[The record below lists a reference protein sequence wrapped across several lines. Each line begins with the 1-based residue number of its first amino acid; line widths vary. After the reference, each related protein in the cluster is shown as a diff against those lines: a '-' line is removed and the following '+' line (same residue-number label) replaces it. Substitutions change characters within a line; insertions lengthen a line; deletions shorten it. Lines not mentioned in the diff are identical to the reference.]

1 MGTKFNSFRVW
12 AFNIKVKKIM
22 YELIKNKQ
30 NCKEHSKEDI
40 ESIVNSFTNGSVPD
54 YQISAWL
61 MAVYL
66 NGMTNL
72 EAAYYTQCLTNS
84 GKKIK
89 FTKLNGPIVDKHSTG
104 GVGDKVSLILGPIL
118 AACNCYVPM
127 IVGRGLGHTGGTLDK
142 LESIKDYNGF
152 LSVDKF
158 KNIVKEIGV
167 SIIGQTNEI
176 CPADKKIYALRDLTA
191 TIESNPLICG
201 SILSKKI
208 AEGINHLVMDIK
220 IGNGAF
226 MKNINE
232 AKILGEYLK
241 DIGLKS
247 NLKVKYSITDMNQPL
262 GNYSGLLCEVI
273 ESLNTLKGEGPEDL
287 KKVTYH
293 LAEKCLSLV
302 GIKNPTKKIKEVI
315 NNGSAYE
322 KFEKMIFAHGG
333 KMKSIYLNPKSRK
346 IIKSNVEGYLSIK
359 DTKRIGMAIIEVGGG
374 RKKIEDTVDPQ
385 AGIRFFKKHGELI
398 KKNEPIFEVFGSDQN
413 KLLIASKFINESI
426 QIKNQLPS
434 HYKLIY

>member
-1 MGTKFNSFRVW
+1 
-12 AFNIKVKKIM
+12 M
-22 YELIKNKQ
+22 YELIKHKRESR
-30 NCKEHSKEDI
+30 EHSKEDI
-40 ESIVNSFTNGSVPD
+40 QLIVNSFVDGSVPN
-54 YQISAWL
+54 YQIAAWL

-72 EAAYYTQCLTNS
+72 ETAFYTQSLTNS

-89 FTKLNGPIVDKHSTG
+89 FNNLNGPIVDKHSTG

-142 LESIKDYNGF
+142 LESISNYNGF

-158 KNIVKEIGV
+158 KNIVKDIGV

-208 AEGINHLVMDIK
+208 AEGINYLVMDIK
-220 IGNGAF
+220 VGNGAF
-226 MKNINE
+226 MKNVDQ
-232 AKILGEYLK
+232 AKTLGEYLK
-241 DIGLKS
+241 NVGEQS
-247 NLKVKYSITDMNQPL
+247 NLKIHYSVTDMNQPL
-262 GNYSGLLCEVI
+262 GNYSGLMCEVV
-273 ESLNTLKGEGPEDL
+273 ESINTLKGDGPQDL
-287 KKVTYH
+287 KEVTFH
-293 LAEKCLSLV
+293 LAEKCLSLS
-302 GIKNPTKKIKEVI
+302 GIENARQKIIDVI

-333 KMKSIYLNPKSRK
+333 KIKSISLNPSSNKV
-346 IIKSNVEGYLSIK
+346 IKSSEEGYLNII
-359 DTKRIGMAIIEVGGG
+359 DTKRIGMAIIELGAG
-374 RKKIEDTVDPQ
+374 RKKIEDTVDSQ
-385 AGIRFFKKHGELI
+385 AGIKFFKKHGDMV
-398 KKNEPIFEVFGSDQN
+398 KKNEPIFEVFSSN
-413 KLLIASKFINESI
+413 KDKIKVAHKMINQSI
-426 QIKNQLPS
+426 QIINQLPNKF
-434 HYKLIY
+434 KLIY

>member
-1 MGTKFNSFRVW
+1 
-12 AFNIKVKKIM
+12 M
-22 YELIKNKQ
+22 YELIKHKRESR
-30 NCKEHSKEDI
+30 EHSKEDI
-40 ESIVNSFTNGSVPD
+40 QLIVNSFVDGSVPN
-54 YQISAWL
+54 YQIAAWL

-72 EAAYYTQCLTNS
+72 ETAFYTQSLTNS

-89 FTKLNGPIVDKHSTG
+89 FNNLNGPIVDKHSTG

-142 LESIKDYNGF
+142 LESISNYNGF

-158 KNIVKEIGV
+158 KNIVKDIGV

-208 AEGINHLVMDIK
+208 AEGINYLVMDIK
-220 IGNGAF
+220 VGNGAF
-226 MKNINE
+226 MKNVDQ
-232 AKILGEYLK
+232 AKTLGEYLK
-241 DIGLKS
+241 NVGEQS
-247 NLKVKYSITDMNQPL
+247 NLKINYSVTDMNQPL
-262 GNYSGLLCEVI
+262 GNYSGLLCEVV
-273 ESLNTLKGEGPEDL
+273 ESINTLKGNGPQDL
-287 KKVTYH
+287 KEVTFH
-293 LAEKCLSLV
+293 LAEKCLLLS
-302 GIKNPTKKIKEVI
+302 GIENARQKIIDVI

-333 KMKSIYLNPKSRK
+333 KIKSISLNPSSNK
-346 IIKSNVEGYLSIK
+346 IIKSSEEGYLNII
-359 DTKRIGMAIIEVGGG
+359 DTKRIGMAIIELGAG
-374 RKKIEDTVDPQ
+374 RKKIEDTVDSQ
-385 AGIRFFKKHGELI
+385 AGIRFFKKHGDMV
-398 KKNEPIFEVFGSDQN
+398 KKNEPIFEVFSSDKN
-413 KLLIASKFINESI
+413 KIKVAHKMINQSI
-426 QIKNQLPS
+426 QIINQLPNQ
-434 HYKLIY
+434 YKLIY

>member
-1 MGTKFNSFRVW
+1 
-12 AFNIKVKKIM
+12 M
-22 YELIKNKQ
+22 YELIKHKRESR
-30 NCKEHSKEDI
+30 EHSKEDI
-40 ESIVNSFTNGSVPD
+40 QLIVNSFIDGSVPN
-54 YQISAWL
+54 YQIAAWL

-72 EAAYYTQCLTNS
+72 ETAFYTQSLTNS

-89 FTKLNGPIVDKHSTG
+89 FNNLNGPIVDKHSTG

-142 LESIKDYNGF
+142 LESISNYNGF

-158 KNIVKEIGV
+158 KNIVKDIGV

-208 AEGINHLVMDIK
+208 AEGINYLVMDIK
-220 IGNGAF
+220 VGNGAF
-226 MKNINE
+226 MKNVDQ
-232 AKILGEYLK
+232 AKTLGEYLK
-241 DIGLKS
+241 NVGEQS
-247 NLKVKYSITDMNQPL
+247 NLKINYSVTDMNQPL
-262 GNYSGLLCEVI
+262 GNYSGLMCEVV
-273 ESLNTLKGEGPEDL
+273 ESINTLKGNGPQDL
-287 KKVTYH
+287 KEVTFH
-293 LAEKCLSLV
+293 LAEKCLLLSGV
-302 GIKNPTKKIKEVI
+302 ENAKQKIINVI

-333 KMKSIYLNPKSRK
+333 KIKSISLNPSSNK
-346 IIKSNVEGYLSIK
+346 IIKSSEEGYLNII
-359 DTKRIGMAIIEVGGG
+359 DTKRIGMAIIELGAG
-374 RKKIEDTVDPQ
+374 RKKIEDTVDSQ
-385 AGIRFFKKHGELI
+385 AGIRFFKKHGDMV
-398 KKNEPIFEVFGSDQN
+398 KKNEPIFEVFSSDKN
-413 KLLIASKFINESI
+413 KIKVAHKMINQSI
-426 QIKNQLPS
+426 QIINQLPNQ
-434 HYKLIY
+434 YKLIY

>member
-1 MGTKFNSFRVW
+1 
-12 AFNIKVKKIM
+12 M
-22 YELIKNKQ
+22 YELIKHKRESR
-30 NCKEHSKEDI
+30 EHSKEDI
-40 ESIVNSFTNGSVPD
+40 QLIVNSFVDGSVPN
-54 YQISAWL
+54 YQIAAWL

-72 EAAYYTQCLTNS
+72 ETAFYTQSLTDS

-89 FTKLNGPIVDKHSTG
+89 FNNLNGPIVDKHSTG

-142 LESIKDYNGF
+142 LESISNYNGF

-158 KNIVKEIGV
+158 KNIVKDIGV

-208 AEGINHLVMDIK
+208 AEGINYLVMDIK
-220 IGNGAF
+220 VGNGAF
-226 MKNINE
+226 MKNVDQ
-232 AKILGEYLK
+232 AKTLGEYLK
-241 DIGLKS
+241 NVGEQS
-247 NLKVKYSITDMNQPL
+247 NLKINYSVTDMNQPL
-262 GNYSGLLCEVI
+262 GNYSGLICEVI
-273 ESLNTLKGEGPEDL
+273 ESINTLKGDGPQDL
-287 KKVTYH
+287 KEVTFH
-293 LAEKCLSLV
+293 LAEKCLLLSGV
-302 GIKNPTKKIKEVI
+302 ENARQKIIDVI

-333 KMKSIYLNPKSRK
+333 KIKSISLNPSSNK
-346 IIKSNVEGYLSIK
+346 IIKSSEEGYLNII
-359 DTKRIGMAIIEVGGG
+359 DTKRIGMAIIELGAG
-374 RKKIEDTVDPQ
+374 RKKIEDTVDSQ
-385 AGIRFFKKHGELI
+385 AGIRFFKKHGDMV
-398 KKNEPIFEVFGSDQN
+398 KKNEPIFEVFSSD
-413 KLLIASKFINESI
+413 KDKIKVAHKMINQSI
-426 QIKNQLPS
+426 QIINQLPNQ
-434 HYKLIY
+434 YKLIY

>member
-1 MGTKFNSFRVW
+1 
-12 AFNIKVKKIM
+12 M
-22 YELIKNKQ
+22 YELIKHKRESR
-30 NCKEHSKEDI
+30 EHSKEDI
-40 ESIVNSFTNGSVPD
+40 QLIVNSFVDGSVPN
-54 YQISAWL
+54 YQIAAWL

-72 EAAYYTQCLTNS
+72 ETAFYTQSLTNS

-89 FTKLNGPIVDKHSTG
+89 FNNLNGPIVDKHSTG

-142 LESIKDYNGF
+142 LESITNYNGF

-158 KNIVKEIGV
+158 KNIVKDIGV

-208 AEGINHLVMDIK
+208 AEGINYLVMDIK
-220 IGNGAF
+220 VGNGAF
-226 MKNINE
+226 MKNVDQ
-232 AKILGEYLK
+232 AKTLGEYLK
-241 DIGLKS
+241 NVGEQS
-247 NLKVKYSITDMNQPL
+247 NLKINYSVTDMNQPL
-262 GNYSGLLCEVI
+262 GNYSGLMCEVV
-273 ESLNTLKGEGPEDL
+273 ESINTLKGDGPQDL
-287 KKVTYH
+287 KEVTFH
-293 LAEKCLSLV
+293 LAEKCLLLSGV
-302 GIKNPTKKIKEVI
+302 ENARQKIIDVI

-333 KMKSIYLNPKSRK
+333 KIKSISLNPSSNK
-346 IIKSNVEGYLSIK
+346 IIKSSEEGYLNII
-359 DTKRIGMAIIEVGGG
+359 DTKRIGMAIIELGAG
-374 RKKIEDTVDPQ
+374 RKKIEDTVDSQ
-385 AGIRFFKKHGELI
+385 AGIRFFKKHGDMV
-398 KKNEPIFEVFGSDQN
+398 KKNEPIFEVFSSDKN
-413 KLLIASKFINESI
+413 KIKVAHKMINQSI
-426 QIKNQLPS
+426 QIINQLPNQ
-434 HYKLIY
+434 YKLIY

>member
-1 MGTKFNSFRVW
+1 
-12 AFNIKVKKIM
+12 M
-22 YELIKNKQ
+22 YELIKHKRESR
-30 NCKEHSKEDI
+30 EHSKEDI
-40 ESIVNSFTNGSVPD
+40 QLIVNSFIDGSVPN
-54 YQISAWL
+54 YQIAAWL

-72 EAAYYTQCLTNS
+72 ETAFYTQSLTNS

-89 FTKLNGPIVDKHSTG
+89 FNNLNGPIVDKHSTG

-142 LESIKDYNGF
+142 LESISNYNGF

-158 KNIVKEIGV
+158 KNIVKDIGV

-208 AEGINHLVMDIK
+208 AEGINYLVMDIK
-220 IGNGAF
+220 VGNGAF
-226 MKNINE
+226 MKNVDQ
-232 AKILGEYLK
+232 AKTLGEYLK
-241 DIGLKS
+241 NVGEQS
-247 NLKVKYSITDMNQPL
+247 NLKINYSVTDMNQPL
-262 GNYSGLLCEVI
+262 GNYSGLMCEVV
-273 ESLNTLKGEGPEDL
+273 ESINTLKGNGPQDL
-287 KKVTYH
+287 KEVTFH
-293 LAEKCLSLV
+293 LAEKCLLLSGV
-302 GIKNPTKKIKEVI
+302 ENARQKIIDVI

-333 KMKSIYLNPKSRK
+333 KIKSISLNPSSNK
-346 IIKSNVEGYLSIK
+346 IIKSSEEGYLNII
-359 DTKRIGMAIIEVGGG
+359 DTKRIGMAIIELGAG
-374 RKKIEDTVDPQ
+374 RKKIEDTVDSQ
-385 AGIRFFKKHGELI
+385 AGIRFFKKHGDMV
-398 KKNEPIFEVFGSDQN
+398 KKNEPIFEVFSSDKN
-413 KLLIASKFINESI
+413 KIKVAHKMINQSI
-426 QIKNQLPS
+426 QIINQLPNQ
-434 HYKLIY
+434 YKLIY

>member
-1 MGTKFNSFRVW
+1 
-12 AFNIKVKKIM
+12 M
-22 YELIKNKQ
+22 YELIKHKRESR
-30 NCKEHSKEDI
+30 EHSKEDI
-40 ESIVNSFTNGSVPD
+40 QLIVNSFVDGSVPN
-54 YQISAWL
+54 YQIAAWL

-72 EAAYYTQCLTNS
+72 ETAFYTQSLTNS

-89 FTKLNGPIVDKHSTG
+89 FNNLNGPIVDKHSTG

-142 LESIKDYNGF
+142 LESISNYNGF

-158 KNIVKEIGV
+158 KNIVKDIGV

-208 AEGINHLVMDIK
+208 AEGINYLVMDIK
-220 IGNGAF
+220 VGNGAF
-226 MKNINE
+226 MKNVDQ
-232 AKILGEYLK
+232 AKTLGEYLK
-241 DIGLKS
+241 NVGEQS
-247 NLKVKYSITDMNQPL
+247 NLKINYSVTDMNQPL
-262 GNYSGLLCEVI
+262 GNYSGLMCEVV
-273 ESLNTLKGEGPEDL
+273 ESINTLKGNGPQDL
-287 KKVTYH
+287 KEVTFH
-293 LAEKCLSLV
+293 LAEKCLLLSGV
-302 GIKNPTKKIKEVI
+302 ENARQKIIDVI

-333 KMKSIYLNPKSRK
+333 KIKSISLNPSSNK
-346 IIKSNVEGYLSIK
+346 IIKSSEEGYLNII
-359 DTKRIGMAIIEVGGG
+359 DTKRIGMAIIELGAG
-374 RKKIEDTVDPQ
+374 RKKIEDTVDSQ
-385 AGIRFFKKHGELI
+385 AGIRFFKKHGDMVKKMNQFLKFSVQI
-398 KKNEPIFEVFGSDQN
+398 KIKL
-413 KLLIASKFINESI
+413 KLLTR
-426 QIKNQLPS
+426 
-434 HYKLIY
+434 

>member
-1 MGTKFNSFRVW
+1 
-12 AFNIKVKKIM
+12 M
-22 YELIKNKQ
+22 YELIKHKRESR
-30 NCKEHSKEDI
+30 EHSKEDI
-40 ESIVNSFTNGSVPD
+40 QLIVNSFVDGSVPN
-54 YQISAWL
+54 YQIAAWL

-72 EAAYYTQCLTNS
+72 ETAFYTQSLTNS

-89 FTKLNGPIVDKHSTG
+89 FNNLNGPIVDKHSTG

-142 LESIKDYNGF
+142 LESISNYNGF

-158 KNIVKEIGV
+158 KNIVKDIGI

-208 AEGINHLVMDIK
+208 AEGINYLVMDIK
-220 IGNGAF
+220 VGNGAF
-226 MKNINE
+226 MKNVDQ
-232 AKILGEYLK
+232 AKTLGEYLK
-241 DIGLKS
+241 NVGEQS
-247 NLKVKYSITDMNQPL
+247 NLKINYSVTDMNQPL
-262 GNYSGLLCEVI
+262 GNYSGLMCEVV
-273 ESLNTLKGEGPEDL
+273 ESINTLKGNGPQDL
-287 KKVTYH
+287 KEVTFH
-293 LAEKCLSLV
+293 LAEKCLLLSGV
-302 GIKNPTKKIKEVI
+302 ENARQKIIDVI

-333 KMKSIYLNPKSRK
+333 KIKSISLNPSSNK
-346 IIKSNVEGYLSIK
+346 IIKSSEEGYLNII
-359 DTKRIGMAIIEVGGG
+359 DTKRIGMAIIELGAG
-374 RKKIEDTVDPQ
+374 RKKIEDTVDSQ
-385 AGIRFFKKHGELI
+385 AGIRFFKKHGDMV
-398 KKNEPIFEVFGSDQN
+398 KKNEPIFEVFSSDKN
-413 KLLIASKFINESI
+413 KIKVAHKMINQSI
-426 QIKNQLPS
+426 QIINQLPNQ
-434 HYKLIY
+434 YKLIY

>member
-1 MGTKFNSFRVW
+1 
-12 AFNIKVKKIM
+12 M
-22 YELIKNKQ
+22 YELIKHKRESR
-30 NCKEHSKEDI
+30 EHSKEDI
-40 ESIVNSFTNGSVPD
+40 QLIVNSFVDGSVPN
-54 YQISAWL
+54 YQIAAWL

-72 EAAYYTQCLTNS
+72 ETAFYTQSLTNS

-89 FTKLNGPIVDKHSTG
+89 FNNLNGPIVDKHSTG

-142 LESIKDYNGF
+142 LESISNYNGF

-158 KNIVKEIGV
+158 KNIVKDIGV

-208 AEGINHLVMDIK
+208 AEGINYLVMDIK
-220 IGNGAF
+220 VGNGAF
-226 MKNINE
+226 MKNIDQ
-232 AKILGEYLK
+232 AKTLGEYLK
-241 DIGLKS
+241 NVGEQS
-247 NLKVKYSITDMNQPL
+247 NLKINYSVTDMNQPL
-262 GNYSGLLCEVI
+262 GNYSGLMCEVV
-273 ESLNTLKGEGPEDL
+273 ESINTLKGNGPQDL
-287 KKVTYH
+287 KEVTFH
-293 LAEKCLSLV
+293 LAEKCLLLSGV
-302 GIKNPTKKIKEVI
+302 ENARQKIIDVI

-333 KMKSIYLNPKSRK
+333 KIKSISLNPSSNK
-346 IIKSNVEGYLSIK
+346 IIKSSEEGYLNII
-359 DTKRIGMAIIEVGGG
+359 DTKRIGMAIIELGAG
-374 RKKIEDTVDPQ
+374 RKKIEDTVDSQ
-385 AGIRFFKKHGELI
+385 AGIRFFKKHGDMV
-398 KKNEPIFEVFGSDQN
+398 KKNEPIFEVFSSDKN
-413 KLLIASKFINESI
+413 KIIVAHKMINESI
-426 QIKNQLPS
+426 QIINQLPNQ
-434 HYKLIY
+434 YKLIY

>member
-1 MGTKFNSFRVW
+1 
-12 AFNIKVKKIM
+12 M
-22 YELIKNKQ
+22 YELIKHKRESR
-30 NCKEHSKEDI
+30 EHSKEDI
-40 ESIVNSFTNGSVPD
+40 QLIVNSFVDGSVPN
-54 YQISAWL
+54 YQIAAWL

-72 EAAYYTQCLTNS
+72 ETAFYTQSLTNS

-89 FTKLNGPIVDKHSTG
+89 FNNLNGPIVDKHSTG

-142 LESIKDYNGF
+142 LESITNYNGF

-158 KNIVKEIGV
+158 KNIVKDIGV

-208 AEGINHLVMDIK
+208 AEGINYLVMDIK
-220 IGNGAF
+220 VGNGAF
-226 MKNINE
+226 MKNVDQ
-232 AKILGEYLK
+232 AKTLGEYLK
-241 DIGLKS
+241 NVGEQS
-247 NLKVKYSITDMNQPL
+247 NLKINYSVTDMNQPL
-262 GNYSGLLCEVI
+262 GNYSGLMCEVV
-273 ESLNTLKGEGPEDL
+273 ESINTLKGDGPQDL
-287 KKVTYH
+287 KEVTFH
-293 LAEKCLSLV
+293 LAEKCLLLSGV
-302 GIKNPTKKIKEVI
+302 ENARQKIIDVI

-333 KMKSIYLNPKSRK
+333 KIKSISLNPSSNK
-346 IIKSNVEGYLSIK
+346 IIKSSEEGYLNII
-359 DTKRIGMAIIEVGGG
+359 DTKRIGMAIIELGAG
-374 RKKIEDTVDPQ
+374 RKKIEDTVDSQ
-385 AGIRFFKKHGELI
+385 AGIRFFKKHGDMVE
-398 KKNEPIFEVFGSDQN
+398 KNEPIFEVFSSDKN
-413 KLLIASKFINESI
+413 KIKVAHKMINQSI
-426 QIKNQLPS
+426 QIINQLPNQ
-434 HYKLIY
+434 YKLIY

>member
-1 MGTKFNSFRVW
+1 
-12 AFNIKVKKIM
+12 M
-22 YELIKNKQ
+22 YELIKHKRESR
-30 NCKEHSKEDI
+30 EHSKEDI
-40 ESIVNSFTNGSVPD
+40 QLIVNSFVDGSVPN
-54 YQISAWL
+54 YQIAAWL

-72 EAAYYTQCLTNS
+72 ETAFYTQSLTNS

-89 FTKLNGPIVDKHSTG
+89 FNNLNGPIVDKHSTG

-142 LESIKDYNGF
+142 LESISNYNGF

-158 KNIVKEIGV
+158 KNIVKDIGV

-208 AEGINHLVMDIK
+208 AEGINYLVMDIK
-220 IGNGAF
+220 VGNGAF
-226 MKNINE
+226 MKNVDQ
-232 AKILGEYLK
+232 AKTLGEYLK
-241 DIGLKS
+241 NVGEQS
-247 NLKVKYSITDMNQPL
+247 NLKINYSVTDMNQPL
-262 GNYSGLLCEVI
+262 GNYSGLMCEVV
-273 ESLNTLKGEGPEDL
+273 ESINTLKGDGPQDL
-287 KKVTYH
+287 KEVTFH
-293 LAEKCLSLV
+293 LAEKCLLLSGV
-302 GIKNPTKKIKEVI
+302 ENARQKIIDVI

-333 KMKSIYLNPKSRK
+333 KIKSISLNPSSNK
-346 IIKSNVEGYLSIK
+346 IIKSSEEGYLNII
-359 DTKRIGMAIIEVGGG
+359 DTKRIGMAIIELGAG
-374 RKKIEDTVDPQ
+374 RKKIEDTVDSQ
-385 AGIRFFKKHGELI
+385 AGIRFFKKHGDMV
-398 KKNEPIFEVFGSDQN
+398 KKNEPIFEVFSSDKN
-413 KLLIASKFINESI
+413 KIKVAHKMINQSI
-426 QIKNQLPS
+426 QIINQLPNQ
-434 HYKLIY
+434 YKLIY

>member
-1 MGTKFNSFRVW
+1 
-12 AFNIKVKKIM
+12 M
-22 YELIKNKQ
+22 YELIKHKRESR
-30 NCKEHSKEDI
+30 EHSKEDI
-40 ESIVNSFTNGSVPD
+40 QLIVNSFVDGSVPN
-54 YQISAWL
+54 YQIAAWL

-72 EAAYYTQCLTNS
+72 ETAFYTQSLTDS

-89 FTKLNGPIVDKHSTG
+89 FNNLNGPIVDKHSTG

-142 LESIKDYNGF
+142 LESISNYNGF

-158 KNIVKEIGV
+158 KNIVKDIGV

-208 AEGINHLVMDIK
+208 AEGINYLVMDIK
-220 IGNGAF
+220 VGNGAF
-226 MKNINE
+226 MKNVDQ
-232 AKILGEYLK
+232 AKTLGEYLK
-241 DIGLKS
+241 NVGEQS
-247 NLKVKYSITDMNQPL
+247 NLKINYSVTDMNQPL
-262 GNYSGLLCEVI
+262 GNYSGLMCEVV
-273 ESLNTLKGEGPEDL
+273 ESINTLKGDGPQDL
-287 KKVTYH
+287 KEVTFH
-293 LAEKCLSLV
+293 LAEKCLLLSGV
-302 GIKNPTKKIKEVI
+302 ENARQKIIDVI

-333 KMKSIYLNPKSRK
+333 KIKSISLNPSSNK
-346 IIKSNVEGYLSIK
+346 IIKSSEEGYLNII
-359 DTKRIGMAIIEVGGG
+359 DTKRIGMAIIELGAG
-374 RKKIEDTVDPQ
+374 RKKIEDTVDSQ
-385 AGIRFFKKHGELI
+385 AGIRFFKKHGDMV
-398 KKNEPIFEVFGSDQN
+398 KKNEPIFEIFSSN
-413 KLLIASKFINESI
+413 KDKIKVAHKMINQSI
-426 QIKNQLPS
+426 QIINQLPNQ
-434 HYKLIY
+434 YKLIY

>member
-1 MGTKFNSFRVW
+1 
-12 AFNIKVKKIM
+12 M
-22 YELIKNKQ
+22 YELIKHKRESR
-30 NCKEHSKEDI
+30 EHSKEDI
-40 ESIVNSFTNGSVPD
+40 QLIVNSFVDGSVPN
-54 YQISAWL
+54 YQIAAWL

-72 EAAYYTQCLTNS
+72 ETAFYTQSLTNS

-89 FTKLNGPIVDKHSTG
+89 FNNLNGPIVDKHSTG

-142 LESIKDYNGF
+142 LESISNYNGF

-158 KNIVKEIGV
+158 KNIVKDIGV

-208 AEGINHLVMDIK
+208 AEGINYLVMDIK
-220 IGNGAF
+220 VGNGAF
-226 MKNINE
+226 MKNVDQ
-232 AKILGEYLK
+232 AKTLGEYLK
-241 DIGLKS
+241 NVGEQS
-247 NLKVKYSITDMNQPL
+247 NLKINYSVTDMNQPL
-262 GNYSGLLCEVI
+262 GNYSGLMCEVV
-273 ESLNTLKGEGPEDL
+273 ESINTLKGNGPQDL
-287 KKVTYH
+287 KEVTFH
-293 LAEKCLSLV
+293 LAEKCLLLSGV
-302 GIKNPTKKIKEVI
+302 ENARQKIIDVI

-333 KMKSIYLNPKSRK
+333 KIKSISLNPSSNK
-346 IIKSNVEGYLSIK
+346 IIKSSEEGYLNII
-359 DTKRIGMAIIEVGGG
+359 DTKRIGMAIIELGAG
-374 RKKIEDTVDPQ
+374 RKKIEDTVDSQ
-385 AGIRFFKKHGELI
+385 AGIRFFKKHGDMV
-398 KKNEPIFEVFGSDQN
+398 KKNEPIFEVFSSDKN
-413 KLLIASKFINESI
+413 KIKVAHKMINQSI
-426 QIKNQLPS
+426 QIINQLPNQ
-434 HYKLIY
+434 YKLIY

>member
-1 MGTKFNSFRVW
+1 
-12 AFNIKVKKIM
+12 M
-22 YELIKNKQ
+22 YELIKHKRESR
-30 NCKEHSKEDI
+30 EHSKEDI
-40 ESIVNSFTNGSVPD
+40 QLIVNSFVDGSVPN
-54 YQISAWL
+54 YQIAAWL

-72 EAAYYTQCLTNS
+72 ETAFYTQSLTNS

-89 FTKLNGPIVDKHSTG
+89 FNNLNGPIVDKHSTG

-142 LESIKDYNGF
+142 LESISNYNGF

-158 KNIVKEIGV
+158 KNIVKDIGV

-208 AEGINHLVMDIK
+208 AEGINYLVMDIK
-220 IGNGAF
+220 VGNGAF
-226 MKNINE
+226 MKDVDQ
-232 AKILGEYLK
+232 AKTLGEYLK
-241 DIGLKS
+241 NVGEQS
-247 NLKVKYSITDMNQPL
+247 NLKINYSVTDMNQPL
-262 GNYSGLLCEVI
+262 GNYSGLMCEVV
-273 ESLNTLKGEGPEDL
+273 ESINTLKGNGPQDL
-287 KKVTYH
+287 KEVTFH
-293 LAEKCLSLV
+293 LAEKCLLLSGV
-302 GIKNPTKKIKEVI
+302 ENARQKIIDVI

-333 KMKSIYLNPKSRK
+333 KIKSISLNPSSNK
-346 IIKSNVEGYLSIK
+346 IIKSSEEGYLNII
-359 DTKRIGMAIIEVGGG
+359 DTKRIGMAIIELGAG
-374 RKKIEDTVDPQ
+374 RKKIEDTVDSQ
-385 AGIRFFKKHGELI
+385 AGIRFFKKHGDMV
-398 KKNEPIFEVFGSDQN
+398 KKNEPIFEVFSSD
-413 KLLIASKFINESI
+413 KDKIKVAHKMINQSI
-426 QIKNQLPS
+426 QIINQLPNQ
-434 HYKLIY
+434 YKLIY